1 MITREYIAGF
11 FDGEGSIGI
20 YHKNNKQF
28 HLRIQLTQNKDIVS
42 TELFRVFTDVFGG
55 NLSEQK
61 TLSGGVKYNWQ
72 LNSDKAVKF
81 LEEIEPFLVLKK
93 TQAQIAIAWQKQ
105 RPEMG
110 RDGHGR
116 IACKTQQ
123 NLELDLRV
131 SNLMKQ
137 LKKDI
142 DIVMENQSDLVK
154 ILVELKPLAVIKG

>member
-20 YHKNNKQF
+20 YHRKNTGF
-28 HLRIQLTQNKDIVS
+28 HLRIQLTQNRDIVS
-42 TELFRVFTDVFGG
+42 KELFRVLVDVYGG

-61 TLSGGVKYNWQ
+61 TLSGGIKYNWQ
-72 LNSDKAVKF
+72 LNADKAVYF
-81 LEEIEPFLVLKK
+81 LEEIEPFLILKK

-105 RPEMG
+105 RPEIIRG
-110 RDGHGR
+110 EHGR
-116 IACKTQQ
+116 IMCKTPR
-123 NLELDLRV
+123 NLDLDLRV
-131 SNLMKQ
+131 SNIMKL

-142 DIVMENQSDLVK
+142 DIVMENQNDLVK